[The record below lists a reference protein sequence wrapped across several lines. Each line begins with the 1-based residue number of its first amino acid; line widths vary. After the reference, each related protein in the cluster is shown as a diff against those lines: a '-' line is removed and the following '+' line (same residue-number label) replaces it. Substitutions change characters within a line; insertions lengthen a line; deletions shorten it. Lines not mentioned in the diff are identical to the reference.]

1 MTIQEMKERKR
12 ELGYSYEQLAEL
24 AGIPCSTVQKIFG
37 GTTRSPRRSTIESLE
52 RVLLPSAPAAEKEEI
67 QREKAL
73 SEKYVSDRYL
83 YDAGQPGVLR
93 EPGGVYHTSLNG
105 KEKYTV
111 TDYFHF
117 PPERGRCELIDGV
130 LYDMASPNAAH
141 QGMSLRLGALF
152 LQYVDGHGGDCR
164 VFTAPF
170 DVIPDPSDRHTVV
183 QPDVMII
190 CDPSKIGKGYCEGPP
205 DLVVEIL
212 SPANSESKMNEKM
225 LKYRDA
231 GVPEYWAVNYDNKS
245 ITVIL
250 FEDTEGNAQIHF
262 YTFSDKV
269 PVSIFEDCFIDF
281 AEIDAHVQKYIDKCE
296 GRD

>member
-37 GTTRSPRRSTIESLE
+37 GTTRSPRRSTI
-52 RVLLPSAPAAEKEEI
+52 VLQPAAMTAETEKPD
-67 QREKAL
+67 RKK
-73 SEKYVSDRYL
+73 SYSGGYKYDT
-83 YDAGQPGVLR
+83 GQPGVLR

-190 CDPSKIGKGYCEGPP
+190 CDPSKIGKGYCEGAP
-205 DLVVEIL
+205 DLVIEIL
-212 SPANSESKMNEKM
+212 SPSTRRRDLITKHA
-225 LKYRDA
+225 KYAEA
-231 GVPEYWAVNYDNKS
+231 GVREYWIVDIEAQTAVVYD
-245 ITVIL
+245 
-250 FEDTEGNAQIHF
+250 FEHEGLPKICGFDTP
-262 YTFSDKV
+262 V
-269 PVSIFEDCFIDF
+269 PVGIWEGECLIDF
-281 AEIDAHVQKYIDKCE
+281 SSILA
-296 GRD
+296 RL